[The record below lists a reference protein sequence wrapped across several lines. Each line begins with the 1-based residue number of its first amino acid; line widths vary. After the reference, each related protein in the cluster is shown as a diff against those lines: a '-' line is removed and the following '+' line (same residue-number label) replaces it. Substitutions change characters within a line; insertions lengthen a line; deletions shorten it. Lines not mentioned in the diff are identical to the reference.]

1 MHVLPQS
8 FVHDLKLTRVVA
20 APLLG
25 GTVLPS
31 HHAAEVDLVLG
42 SISSSTALRGG
53 QIGEEGGGGTAGD
66 SQLEGGR
73 AGGDAP
79 PEVVHPRDG
88 LGEVGRVVERHADT
102 T

>member
-1 MHVLPQS
+1 MHVSTPIIRTQ
-8 FVHDLKLTRVVA
+8 HLKLTRVVA

-25 GTVLPS
+25 GIVLLP

-42 SISSSTALRGG
+42 PIVITTSLRGG
-53 QIGEEGGGGTAGD
+53 QVGEEGGGGPAGD
-66 SQLEGGR
+66 AELEGGR

-88 LGEVGRVVERHADT
+88 LGEVGRVVERHGAG
-102 T
+102 